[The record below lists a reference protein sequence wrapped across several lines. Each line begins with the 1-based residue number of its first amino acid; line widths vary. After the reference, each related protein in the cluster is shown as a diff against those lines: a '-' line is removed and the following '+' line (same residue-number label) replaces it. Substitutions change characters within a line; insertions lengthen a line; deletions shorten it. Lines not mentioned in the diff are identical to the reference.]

1 MRTEGNKREGNERK
15 RNERKEIKRNK
26 KIKEMKKISIR
37 ENQNRKRKEEI
48 IEQQEC
54 RSKMSVKILCL
65 Y

>member
-48 IEQQEC
+48 IEQQE
-54 RSKMSVKILCL
+54 
-65 Y
+65 